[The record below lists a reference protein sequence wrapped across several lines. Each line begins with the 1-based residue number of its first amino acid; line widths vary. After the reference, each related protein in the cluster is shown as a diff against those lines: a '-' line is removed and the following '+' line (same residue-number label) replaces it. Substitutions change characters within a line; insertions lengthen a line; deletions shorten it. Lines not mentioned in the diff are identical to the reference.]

1 MNHTLEIDGIQ
12 LQFGER
18 KILSDIYLQCET
30 GKITGLLGKNGHGKS
45 CLMKAIYGS
54 LRCEKSVRFDRI
66 SIVESFKRP
75 DLIVYLPQCNFI
87 PKSLSLSRVFQDFDL
102 EYSEFQNRFL
112 EFAKREK
119 DAVGSLSGGECRLLE
134 LYIIVRSQSLFAL
147 LDEPFTQLNPLQIE
161 KAMQLLTEEKARKG
175 ILITDQMYRHVID
188 ICDTLY
194 VLTNGKTYLTKS
206 SADIEALGYARLQ

>member
-1 MNHTLEIDGIQ
+1 MNHVLEIDGVQ

-18 KILSDIYLQCET
+18 KILSDICLRCET
-30 GKITGLLGKNGHGKS
+30 GRITGLLGKNGQGKS

-54 LRCEKSVRFDRI
+54 LHCEKSVRFDRI

-75 DLIVYLPQCNFI
+75 DLIVCLPQSNFI
-87 PKSLSLSRVFQDFDL
+87 PKSLTLSRVFQDFDL

-112 EFAKREK
+112 EFTKREK
-119 DAVGSLSGGECRLLE
+119 DTVGSLSGGERRLLE
-134 LYIIVRSQSLFAL
+134 LYIIVRSKSLFAL

-161 KAMQLLTEEKARKG
+161 KARQLLTEERARKG
-175 ILITDQMYRHVID
+175 MLITDHMYRHVID

-194 VLTNGKTYLTKS
+194 VLANGKTYLTKNI
-206 SADIEALGYARLQ
+206 ADIEALGYARLQ